1 MRKIFSYVLKAL
13 LFIGIVYAEPE
24 SKVEA
29 LEGKK
34 RESSLD
40 KKIRQE
46 LKNKELKNKELK
58 NKELK
63 NKELK
68 NKELKNKELKNKEL
82 KNKELKNK
90 ELKNKE
96 LKNKEEKK
104 NTEEKKEIKAKRKPR
119 AEVHHGDAKNPTQ
132 KITPSKI
139 KEGTKGVQNQG
150 TQNQGV
156 QNNAP
161 KLEEKETTP
170 QTLEKKG
177 SSPSSQFNSIFG
189 NPNDA
194 TNNTLEDKVVGG
206 ISLLVNGSPIT
217 LYQIQEEQKKSKV
230 SKAQARDR
238 LIAERIKNQEIE
250 RLKIHVGDD
259 KLDQEMAMMAQ
270 QQGMDL
276 DRFKQMLMAEGH
288 YKLYRDQLK
297 EHLEMQELLRNILLT
312 NVDTSSETKM
322 REYYNKHKDQFS
334 IPTEIETVRY
344 TSTNQEDLERA
355 MADPNL
361 EVPGVSKANEKIEM
375 KTLNP
380 QIAQV
385 FISHEQGSF
394 TPIMNGGGGQFITF
408 YIKEKK
414 GKNEVS
420 FSQAKQFIA
429 QKLVEES
436 KDKILE
442 EHFEKLRVKSRIVMI
457 RE

>member
-13 LFIGIVYAEPE
+13 LFVGIVYAEPE

-34 RESSLD
+34 QEPSLD
-40 KKIRQE
+40 KKIRQ
-46 LKNKELKNKELK
+46 
-58 NKELK
+58 
-63 NKELK
+63 
-68 NKELKNKELKNKEL
+68 
-82 KNKELKNK
+82 

-119 AEVHHGDAKNPTQ
+119 AEVHHGDAKNPAQ
-132 KITPSKI
+132 KITPPKI
-139 KEGTKGVQNQG
+139 KESAKGIQNQG
-150 TQNQGV
+150 IQNQGI
-156 QNNAP
+156 QNQGIQNQGMPNNAP
-161 KLEEKETTP
+161 KLEEKDTTF
-170 QTLEKKG
+170 QTLEKNKG
-177 SSPSSQFNSIFG
+177 ASPSSQFNSIFG

-194 TNNTLEDKVVGG
+194 LNNTLEDKVVGG

-217 LYQIQEEQKKSKV
+217 LYQIQEEQEKSKV

-250 RLKIHVGDD
+250 RLKIHVDDD

-276 DRFKQMLMAEGH
+276 DHFKQMLMAEGH

-322 REYYNKHKDQFS
+322 REYYNKHKEQFS

-344 TSTNQEDLERA
+344 TATNQEDLERA

-361 EVPGVSKANEKIEM
+361 EIPGVSKANEKIEM

>member
-1 MRKIFSYVLKAL
+1 MRKIFSHVLKAL
-13 LFIGIVYAEPE
+13 LFFGIAHAEPE

-34 RESSLD
+34 QESSLD

-58 NKELK
+58 NKE
-63 NKELK
+63 
-68 NKELKNKELKNKEL
+68 
-82 KNKELKNK
+82 
-90 ELKNKE
+90 
-96 LKNKEEKK
+96 
-104 NTEEKKEIKAKRKPR
+104 EKKEIKAKRKPR
-119 AEVHHGDAKNPTQ
+119 AEVHHGDSKNPAQ

-139 KEGTKGVQNQG
+139 KEGAKGVQNQG

-161 KLEEKETTP
+161 KLEEKETTS
-170 QTLEKKG
+170 QTLEKNKG
-177 SSPSSQFNSIFG
+177 ASPSSQFNSIFG
-189 NPNDA
+189 NPNNA

-250 RLKIHVGDD
+250 RLKIHVDDD

-276 DRFKQMLMAEGH
+276 DHFKQMLMAEGH

-322 REYYNKHKDQFS
+322 REYYNKHKEQFS

-361 EVPGVSKANEKIEM
+361 EIPGVSKANEKIEM

-385 FISHEQGSF
+385 FISHEEGSF
-394 TPIMNGGGGQFITF
+394 TPVMNGGGGQFITF

>member
-58 NKELK
+58 NKE
-63 NKELK
+63 
-68 NKELKNKELKNKEL
+68 
-82 KNKELKNK
+82 
-90 ELKNKE
+90 
-96 LKNKEEKK
+96 EKK
-104 NTEEKKEIKAKRKPR
+104 NTEEKKETKAKRKPR

-139 KEGTKGVQNQG
+139 KEGAKGVQNQG

-161 KLEEKETTP
+161 KLEEKETTS
-170 QTLEKKG
+170 QTLEKNKG
-177 SSPSSQFNSIFG
+177 SSPGSQFNSIFG
-189 NPNDA
+189 NPNNA

-217 LYQIQEEQKKSKV
+217 LYQIQEEQEKSKV

-250 RLKIHVGDD
+250 RLKIHVDDD

-276 DRFKQMLMAEGH
+276 DHFKQMLMAEGH

-322 REYYNKHKDQFS
+322 REYYNKHKEQFS

-355 MADPNL
+355 MSNPNL

-394 TPIMNGGGGQFITF
+394 TPVMNGGGGQFITF

>member
-29 LEGKK
+29 LEGRKQ
-34 RESSLD
+34 ESSLD

-46 LKNKELKNKELK
+46 LKNKDLKNK
-58 NKELK
+58 
-63 NKELK
+63 
-68 NKELKNKELKNKEL
+68 
-82 KNKELKNK
+82 
-90 ELKNKE
+90 
-96 LKNKEEKK
+96 KEEKK
-104 NTEEKKEIKAKRKPR
+104 NPEEKKEIKAKRKPR
-119 AEVHHGDAKNPTQ
+119 AEVHHGDSKNPAQ
-132 KITPSKI
+132 KITPPKI
-139 KEGTKGVQNQG
+139 KEGAKGVQNQG

-177 SSPSSQFNSIFG
+177 ASPNSQFNSIFG
-189 NPNDA
+189 NPNNA

-250 RLKIHVGDD
+250 RLKIHVDDD

-276 DRFKQMLMAEGH
+276 DHFKQMLMAEGH

-322 REYYNKHKDQFS
+322 REYYNKHKEQFS

-361 EVPGVSKANEKIEM
+361 EIPGVSKANEKIEM

-385 FISHEQGSF
+385 FISHEEGSF
-394 TPIMNGGGGQFITF
+394 TPVMNGGGGQFITF

>member
-1 MRKIFSYVLKAL
+1 MRKIFSYVLRAL

-58 NKELK
+58 NKE
-63 NKELK
+63 
-68 NKELKNKELKNKEL
+68 
-82 KNKELKNK
+82 
-90 ELKNKE
+90 
-96 LKNKEEKK
+96 
-104 NTEEKKEIKAKRKPR
+104 EKKEIKAKRKPR
-119 AEVHHGDAKNPTQ
+119 AEVHHGDAKNPAQ
-132 KITPSKI
+132 KITPPKI
-139 KEGTKGVQNQG
+139 KEGAKGM
-150 TQNQGV
+150 QNQGV

-161 KLEEKETTP
+161 KPEEKNTTP
-170 QTLEKKG
+170 QILEKNKG

-189 NPNDA
+189 NPNEA
-194 TNNTLEDKVVGG
+194 AGNTLEDKVVGG

-217 LYQIQEEQKKSKV
+217 LYQIQEEQEKSKV

-250 RLKIHVGDD
+250 RLKIHVDDD

-276 DRFKQMLMAEGH
+276 DHFKQMLMAEGH

-322 REYYNKHKDQFS
+322 REYYNKHKEQFS

-355 MADPNL
+355 MSNPNL

-385 FISHEQGSF
+385 FISHEEGSF
-394 TPIMNGGGGQFITF
+394 TPVMNGGGGQFITF

>member
-29 LEGKK
+29 LEG
-34 RESSLD
+34 RRQESSLD

-46 LKNKELKNKELK
+46 MKNKDLKNK
-58 NKELK
+58 
-63 NKELK
+63 
-68 NKELKNKELKNKEL
+68 
-82 KNKELKNK
+82 
-90 ELKNKE
+90 
-96 LKNKEEKK
+96 KEEKK
-104 NTEEKKEIKAKRKPR
+104 NPEEKKETKAKRKPR

-132 KITPSKI
+132 KITPPKI
-139 KEGTKGVQNQG
+139 KEGAKGVQNQG

-161 KLEEKETTP
+161 KLEEKETTS
-170 QTLEKKG
+170 QTLEKNKG
-177 SSPSSQFNSIFG
+177 TSPSSQFNSIFG

-194 TNNTLEDKVVGG
+194 IGNTLEDKVVGG

-217 LYQIQEEQKKSKV
+217 LYQIQEEQEKSKV

-250 RLKIHVGDD
+250 RLKIHVDDD

-276 DRFKQMLMAEGH
+276 DHFKQMLMAEGH

-322 REYYNKHKDQFS
+322 REYYNKHKEQFS

-361 EVPGVSKANEKIEM
+361 EIPGVSKANEKIEM

-394 TPIMNGGGGQFITF
+394 TPVMNGGGGQFITF

>member
-1 MRKIFSYVLKAL
+1 MRKIFSYVLRAL
-13 LFIGIVYAEPE
+13 LLFRVVYAEPE
-24 SKVEA
+24 SKVEV
-29 LEGKK
+29 LEGRKQ
-34 RESSLD
+34 ESSLD

-46 LKNKELKNKELK
+46 LKNKDLKNK
-58 NKELK
+58 
-63 NKELK
+63 
-68 NKELKNKELKNKEL
+68 
-82 KNKELKNK
+82 
-90 ELKNKE
+90 
-96 LKNKEEKK
+96 KEEKK
-104 NTEEKKEIKAKRKPR
+104 NPAEKKEIKAKRKPR
-119 AEVHHGDAKNPTQ
+119 AEVHHGDSKNPTQ
-132 KITPSKI
+132 KITPPKI
-139 KEGTKGVQNQG
+139 KEGAKGVQNQG

-161 KLEEKETTP
+161 KLEEKETTS
-170 QTLEKKG
+170 QTLEKNKG
-177 SSPSSQFNSIFG
+177 TSPSSQFNSIFG

-194 TNNTLEDKVVGG
+194 AGNTLEDKVVGG

-217 LYQIQEEQKKSKV
+217 LYQIQEEQEKSKV

-250 RLKIHVGDD
+250 RLKIHVDDD

-276 DRFKQMLMAEGH
+276 DHFKQMLMAEGH

-322 REYYNKHKDQFS
+322 REYYNKHKEQFS

-361 EVPGVSKANEKIEM
+361 EIPGVSKANEKIEM

-394 TPIMNGGGGQFITF
+394 TPVMNGGGGQFITF

>member
-1 MRKIFSYVLKAL
+1 MRKIFSYISKVL
-13 LFIGIVYAEPE
+13 LFIGVVYAEPD

-29 LEGKK
+29 LEGRKQ
-34 RESSLD
+34 ESSLD

-63 NKELK
+63 NKE
-68 NKELKNKELKNKEL
+68 
-82 KNKELKNK
+82 
-90 ELKNKE
+90 
-96 LKNKEEKK
+96 
-104 NTEEKKEIKAKRKPR
+104 EKKETKAKRKPR
-119 AEVHHGDAKNPTQ
+119 AEVHHGDTKNPTP
-132 KITPSKI
+132 KITPPKI
-139 KEGTKGVQNQG
+139 KGSSKGVQNQG
-150 TQNQGV
+150 MQNQGV

-161 KLEEKETTP
+161 KPEEKDTTP
-170 QTLEKKG
+170 QATEKNKEA
-177 SSPSSQFNSIFG
+177 SPSSQFNSIFG
-189 NPNDA
+189 NPNNA

-250 RLKIHVGDD
+250 RLKIHVDDD

-276 DRFKQMLMAEGH
+276 DHFKQMLMAEGH

-322 REYYNKHKDQFS
+322 REYYNKHKEQFS

-361 EVPGVSKANEKIEM
+361 EIPGVSKANEKIEM
-375 KTLNP
+375 KALNP

-394 TPIMNGGGGQFITF
+394 TPVMNGGGGQFITF

>member
-13 LFIGIVYAEPE
+13 LFFGIAHAEPE

-34 RESSLD
+34 QEYSLD

-68 NKELKNKELKNKEL
+68 NKELKNKE
-82 KNKELKNK
+82 
-90 ELKNKE
+90 
-96 LKNKEEKK
+96 EKK
-104 NTEEKKEIKAKRKPR
+104 NAEEKKEIKAKRKPR
-119 AEVHHGDAKNPTQ
+119 AEVHHGDSKNPAQ
-132 KITPSKI
+132 KITPPKI
-139 KEGTKGVQNQG
+139 KESSKGMQNQDM
-150 TQNQGV
+150 

-161 KLEEKETTP
+161 KPEEKDTTP
-170 QTLEKKG
+170 QILEKNKG
-177 SSPSSQFNSIFG
+177 ASPSSQFNSIFG

-217 LYQIQEEQKKSKV
+217 LYQIQEEQEKSKV

-250 RLKIHVGDD
+250 RLKIHVDDD

-276 DRFKQMLMAEGH
+276 DHFKQMLMAEGH

-322 REYYNKHKDQFS
+322 REYYNKHKEQFS

-355 MADPNL
+355 MSNPNL

>member
-29 LEGKK
+29 LEGRKQ
-34 RESSLD
+34 ESSLD

-46 LKNKELKNKELK
+46 LKNKDLKNK
-58 NKELK
+58 
-63 NKELK
+63 
-68 NKELKNKELKNKEL
+68 
-82 KNKELKNK
+82 
-90 ELKNKE
+90 
-96 LKNKEEKK
+96 KEEKK
-104 NTEEKKEIKAKRKPR
+104 NTAEKKETKAKRKPR

-139 KEGTKGVQNQG
+139 KEGAKGVQNQG

-161 KLEEKETTP
+161 KLEEKETTS
-170 QTLEKKG
+170 QTLEKNKG
-177 SSPSSQFNSIFG
+177 TSPSSQFNSIFG
-189 NPNDA
+189 NPNNA
-194 TNNTLEDKVVGG
+194 ANNTLEDKVVGG

-217 LYQIQEEQKKSKV
+217 LYQIQEEQEKSKV

-250 RLKIHVGDD
+250 RLKIHVDDD

-276 DRFKQMLMAEGH
+276 DHFKQMLMAEGH

-322 REYYNKHKDQFS
+322 REYYNKHKEQFS

-344 TSTNQEDLERA
+344 TSTSQEDLERA

-361 EVPGVSKANEKIEM
+361 EIPGVSKANEKIEM

-394 TPIMNGGGGQFITF
+394 TPVMNGGGGQFITF

>member
-1 MRKIFSYVLKAL
+1 MRKIFSYISKVL
-13 LFIGIVYAEPE
+13 LFIGVVYAEPD

-29 LEGKK
+29 LEGRKQ
-34 RESSLD
+34 ESSLD

-46 LKNKELKNKELK
+46 LKNKELKNKD
-58 NKELK
+58 
-63 NKELK
+63 
-68 NKELKNKELKNKEL
+68 
-82 KNKELKNK
+82 
-90 ELKNKE
+90 

-104 NTEEKKEIKAKRKPR
+104 EIKAQRKPR

-139 KEGTKGVQNQG
+139 KGSSKGVQNQG

-161 KLEEKETTP
+161 KPEKKDTTP
-170 QTLEKKG
+170 QATEKNKET
-177 SSPSSQFNSIFG
+177 SPSSQFNSIFG
-189 NPNDA
+189 NPNNA
-194 TNNTLEDKVVGG
+194 ANNTLEDKVVGG

-217 LYQIQEEQKKSKV
+217 LYQIQEEQEKSKV

-250 RLKIHVGDD
+250 RLKIHVDDD

-276 DRFKQMLMAEGH
+276 DHFKQMLMAEGH

-322 REYYNKHKDQFS
+322 REYYNKHKEQFS

-361 EVPGVSKANEKIEM
+361 EIPGVSKANEKIEM

-394 TPIMNGGGGQFITF
+394 TPVMNGGGGQFITF

>member
-13 LFIGIVYAEPE
+13 LFFGIAHAEPE

-34 RESSLD
+34 QESSLD

-63 NKELK
+63 NKE
-68 NKELKNKELKNKEL
+68 
-82 KNKELKNK
+82 
-90 ELKNKE
+90 
-96 LKNKEEKK
+96 EKK
-104 NTEEKKEIKAKRKPR
+104 NAEEKKEIKAKRKPR
-119 AEVHHGDAKNPTQ
+119 AEVHHGDSKNPAQ
-132 KITPSKI
+132 KITSPKI
-139 KEGTKGVQNQG
+139 KKSTKGMQNQSM
-150 TQNQGV
+150 

-161 KLEEKETTP
+161 KPEEKDTTS
-170 QTLEKKG
+170 QTLEKNKG
-177 SSPSSQFNSIFG
+177 VSPSSQFNSIFG
-189 NPNDA
+189 NSNDA
-194 TNNTLEDKVVGG
+194 AGSTLEDKVVGG

-217 LYQIQEEQKKSKV
+217 LYQIQEEQEKSKV

-250 RLKIHVGDD
+250 RLKIHVDDD

-276 DRFKQMLMAEGH
+276 DHFKQMLMAEGH

-322 REYYNKHKDQFS
+322 REYYNKHKEQFS

-344 TSTNQEDLERA
+344 TATNQEDLERA
-355 MADPNL
+355 MSNPNL

>member
-13 LFIGIVYAEPE
+13 LFLGIAYAEPE

-46 LKNKELKNKELK
+46 LKNKELKNKE
-58 NKELK
+58 
-63 NKELK
+63 
-68 NKELKNKELKNKEL
+68 
-82 KNKELKNK
+82 
-90 ELKNKE
+90 
-96 LKNKEEKK
+96 
-104 NTEEKKEIKAKRKPR
+104 EKKEIKAKRKPR
-119 AEVHHGDAKNPTQ
+119 AEVHHGDSKNPAQ
-132 KITPSKI
+132 KITPPKI
-139 KEGTKGVQNQG
+139 KESKKALQNQSD
-150 TQNQGV
+150 
-156 QNNAP
+156 QNNTIKP
-161 KLEEKETTP
+161 KDTTP
-170 QTLEKKG
+170 QTTENKG
-177 SSPSSQFNSIFG
+177 ASPSSQFNSIFG

-194 TNNTLEDKVVGG
+194 ANSTLEDKVVGG

-217 LYQIQEEQKKSKV
+217 LYQIQEEQEKSKV

-250 RLKIHVGDD
+250 RLKIHVDDD

-276 DRFKQMLMAEGH
+276 DHFKQMLMAEGH

-322 REYYNKHKDQFS
+322 REYYNKHKEQFS

-361 EVPGVSKANEKIEM
+361 EIPGVSKANEKIEM

-394 TPIMNGGGGQFITF
+394 TPVMNGGGGQFITF

-420 FSQAKQFIA
+420 FSQAKQFIV

>member
-1 MRKIFSYVLKAL
+1 MRKIFSYISKVL
-13 LFIGIVYAEPE
+13 LFIGVVYAEPD

-29 LEGKK
+29 LEGRKQ
-34 RESSLD
+34 ESSLD

-46 LKNKELKNKELK
+46 LKNKELKNKDLK
-58 NKELK
+58 NK
-63 NKELK
+63 
-68 NKELKNKELKNKEL
+68 
-82 KNKELKNK
+82 
-90 ELKNKE
+90 
-96 LKNKEEKK
+96 KEEKK
-104 NTEEKKEIKAKRKPR
+104 NPEEKKETKAKRKPR

-132 KITPSKI
+132 KITPPKI
-139 KEGTKGVQNQG
+139 KGSSKGV
-150 TQNQGV
+150 QNQGV

-161 KLEEKETTP
+161 KPEKKDTTP
-170 QTLEKKG
+170 QATEKNKET
-177 SSPSSQFNSIFG
+177 SPSSQFNSIFG
-189 NPNDA
+189 NPNNA

-217 LYQIQEEQKKSKV
+217 LYQIQEEQEKSKV

-250 RLKIHVGDD
+250 RLKIHVDDD

-276 DRFKQMLMAEGH
+276 DHFKQMLMAEGH

-322 REYYNKHKDQFS
+322 REYYNKHKEQFS

-355 MADPNL
+355 MSNPNL

-394 TPIMNGGGGQFITF
+394 TPVMNGGGGQFITF

>member
-29 LEGKK
+29 LEGRKQ
-34 RESSLD
+34 ESSLD

-46 LKNKELKNKELK
+46 LKNKELKNK
-58 NKELK
+58 
-63 NKELK
+63 
-68 NKELKNKELKNKEL
+68 
-82 KNKELKNK
+82 
-90 ELKNKE
+90 
-96 LKNKEEKK
+96 KEEKK
-104 NTEEKKEIKAKRKPR
+104 NPEEKKETKAKRKPR

-132 KITPSKI
+132 KITPPKI
-139 KEGTKGVQNQG
+139 KEGAKGVQNQG
-150 TQNQGV
+150 TQNQGI

-161 KLEEKETTP
+161 KLEEKETTS
-170 QTLEKKG
+170 QTLEKNKG
-177 SSPSSQFNSIFG
+177 TSPSSQFNSIFG
-189 NPNDA
+189 NPNNA

-217 LYQIQEEQKKSKV
+217 LYQIQEEQEKSKV

-250 RLKIHVGDD
+250 RLKIHVDDD

-276 DRFKQMLMAEGH
+276 DHFKQMLMAEGH

-322 REYYNKHKDQFS
+322 REYYNKHKEQFS

-344 TSTNQEDLERA
+344 TSTSQEDLERA

-361 EVPGVSKANEKIEM
+361 EIPGVSKANEKIEM

-394 TPIMNGGGGQFITF
+394 TPVMNGGGGQFITF

>member
-46 LKNKELKNKELK
+46 LKNKELKNKDLK
-58 NKELK
+58 NK
-63 NKELK
+63 
-68 NKELKNKELKNKEL
+68 
-82 KNKELKNK
+82 
-90 ELKNKE
+90 
-96 LKNKEEKK
+96 KEEKK
-104 NTEEKKEIKAKRKPR
+104 NTEEKKETKAKRKPR
-119 AEVHHGDAKNPTQ
+119 AEVHHGDAKNPAQ
-132 KITPSKI
+132 KITPPKI
-139 KEGTKGVQNQG
+139 KEGAKGVQNQG
-150 TQNQGV
+150 AQNQGV

-161 KLEEKETTP
+161 KLEEKETTS
-170 QTLEKKG
+170 QTLEKNKG
-177 SSPSSQFNSIFG
+177 TSPSSQFNSIFG
-189 NPNDA
+189 NPNNA

-250 RLKIHVGDD
+250 RLKIHVDDD

-276 DRFKQMLMAEGH
+276 DHFKQMLMAEGH

-322 REYYNKHKDQFS
+322 REYYNKHKEQFS

-361 EVPGVSKANEKIEM
+361 EIPGVSKANEKIEM

-385 FISHEQGSF
+385 FISHEEGSF
-394 TPIMNGGGGQFITF
+394 TPVMNGGGGQFITF

>member
-1 MRKIFSYVLKAL
+1 M
-13 LFIGIVYAEPE
+13 FIGVVYAEPD

-29 LEGKK
+29 LEGRKQ
-34 RESSLD
+34 ESSLD

-46 LKNKELKNKELK
+46 LKNKELKNKD
-58 NKELK
+58 
-63 NKELK
+63 
-68 NKELKNKELKNKEL
+68 
-82 KNKELKNK
+82 
-90 ELKNKE
+90 

-104 NTEEKKEIKAKRKPR
+104 ETKAKRKPR

-139 KEGTKGVQNQG
+139 KEGAKGVQNQG
-150 TQNQGV
+150 AQNQGV

-161 KLEEKETTP
+161 KPEKKDTTP
-170 QTLEKKG
+170 QATEKNKET
-177 SSPSSQFNSIFG
+177 SPSSQFNSIFG
-189 NPNDA
+189 NPNNA
-194 TNNTLEDKVVGG
+194 ANNTLEDKVVGG

-217 LYQIQEEQKKSKV
+217 LYQIQEEQEKSKV

-250 RLKIHVGDD
+250 RLKIHVDDD

-276 DRFKQMLMAEGH
+276 DHFKQMLMAEGH

-322 REYYNKHKDQFS
+322 REYYNKHKEQFS

-394 TPIMNGGGGQFITF
+394 TPVMNGGGGQFITF

>member
-13 LFIGIVYAEPE
+13 LFIGIAYAEPE

-34 RESSLD
+34 QELSLD
-40 KKIRQE
+40 KKIRQ
-46 LKNKELKNKELK
+46 
-58 NKELK
+58 
-63 NKELK
+63 
-68 NKELKNKELKNKEL
+68 
-82 KNKELKNK
+82 ELKNK

-119 AEVHHGDAKNPTQ
+119 AEVHHGDSKNPAQ
-132 KITPSKI
+132 KITPPKI
-139 KEGTKGVQNQG
+139 KESKKALQNQSD
-150 TQNQGV
+150 
-156 QNNAP
+156 QNNTIKP
-161 KLEEKETTP
+161 KDTTP
-170 QTLEKKG
+170 QILEKNKEA
-177 SSPSSQFNSIFG
+177 SPSSQFNSIFG

-194 TNNTLEDKVVGG
+194 TNKTLEDKVVGG

-217 LYQIQEEQKKSKV
+217 LYQIQEEQEKSKV

-250 RLKIHVGDD
+250 RLKIHVDDD

-276 DRFKQMLMAEGH
+276 DHFKQMLMAEGH

-322 REYYNKHKDQFS
+322 REYYNKHKEQFS

-361 EVPGVSKANEKIEM
+361 EIPGVSKANEKIEM

-385 FISHEQGSF
+385 FISHEQGTF
-394 TPIMNGGGGQFITF
+394 TPVMNGGGGQFITF

>member
-29 LEGKK
+29 LEGRKQ
-34 RESSLD
+34 ESSLD

-46 LKNKELKNKELK
+46 IKNKDLKNKDLKNK
-58 NKELK
+58 
-63 NKELK
+63 
-68 NKELKNKELKNKEL
+68 
-82 KNKELKNK
+82 
-90 ELKNKE
+90 
-96 LKNKEEKK
+96 KEEKK
-104 NTEEKKEIKAKRKPR
+104 NPAEKKEAKAKRKPR

-139 KEGTKGVQNQG
+139 KEGAKGVQNQG

-156 QNNAP
+156 QNNVP

-170 QTLEKKG
+170 QILEKNKG
-177 SSPSSQFNSIFG
+177 TSPSSQFNSIFG
-189 NPNDA
+189 NPNNA
-194 TNNTLEDKVVGG
+194 ANNTLEDKVVGG

-250 RLKIHVGDD
+250 RLKIHVDDD

-276 DRFKQMLMAEGH
+276 DHFKQMLMAEGH

-322 REYYNKHKDQFS
+322 REYYNKHKEQFS

-344 TSTNQEDLERA
+344 TSTSQEDLERA

-361 EVPGVSKANEKIEM
+361 EIPGVSKANEKIEM

-394 TPIMNGGGGQFITF
+394 TPVMNGGGGQFITF

>member
-1 MRKIFSYVLKAL
+1 MRKIFSYVLRAL

-29 LEGKK
+29 LEGRKQ
-34 RESSLD
+34 ESSLD

-46 LKNKELKNKELK
+46 LKNKDLKNK
-58 NKELK
+58 
-63 NKELK
+63 
-68 NKELKNKELKNKEL
+68 
-82 KNKELKNK
+82 
-90 ELKNKE
+90 
-96 LKNKEEKK
+96 KEEKK

-119 AEVHHGDAKNPTQ
+119 AEVHHGDFKNPTQ
-132 KITPSKI
+132 KITSPKI
-139 KEGTKGVQNQG
+139 KEGAKGVQNQG
-150 TQNQGV
+150 TQNQGA

-161 KLEEKETTP
+161 KLEEKETTS
-170 QTLEKKG
+170 QTLEKNKG
-177 SSPSSQFNSIFG
+177 TSPSSQFNSIFG
-189 NPNDA
+189 NPNNA

-250 RLKIHVGDD
+250 RLKIHVDDD

-276 DRFKQMLMAEGH
+276 DHFKQMLMAEGH

-322 REYYNKHKDQFS
+322 REYYNKHKEQFS

-344 TSTNQEDLERA
+344 TSTSQEDLERA

-361 EVPGVSKANEKIEM
+361 EIPGVSKANEKIEM

-394 TPIMNGGGGQFITF
+394 TPVMNGGGGQFITF

>member
-29 LEGKK
+29 LEGRKQ
-34 RESSLD
+34 ESSLD

-58 NKELK
+58 NKE
-63 NKELK
+63 
-68 NKELKNKELKNKEL
+68 
-82 KNKELKNK
+82 
-90 ELKNKE
+90 
-96 LKNKEEKK
+96 EKK
-104 NTEEKKEIKAKRKPR
+104 NPAEKKEIKAKRKPR

-139 KEGTKGVQNQG
+139 KEGAKGVQNQG
-150 TQNQGV
+150 T

-194 TNNTLEDKVVGG
+194 ANNTLEDKVVGG
-206 ISLLVNGSPIT
+206 ISLLVNSSPIT
-217 LYQIQEEQKKSKV
+217 LYQIQEEQEKSKV

-250 RLKIHVGDD
+250 RLKIHVDDD

-276 DRFKQMLMAEGH
+276 DHFKQMLMAEGH

-322 REYYNKHKDQFS
+322 REYYNKHKEQFS

-344 TSTNQEDLERA
+344 TSTSQEDLERA

-361 EVPGVSKANEKIEM
+361 EIPGVSKANEKIEM

-394 TPIMNGGGGQFITF
+394 TPVMNGGGGQFITF

>member
-29 LEGKK
+29 LEG
-34 RESSLD
+34 RRQESSLD

-46 LKNKELKNKELK
+46 LKNKDLKNK
-58 NKELK
+58 
-63 NKELK
+63 
-68 NKELKNKELKNKEL
+68 
-82 KNKELKNK
+82 
-90 ELKNKE
+90 
-96 LKNKEEKK
+96 KEEKK
-104 NTEEKKEIKAKRKPR
+104 NPEEKKEIKAKRKPR

-139 KEGTKGVQNQG
+139 KERAKGVQNQG

-161 KLEEKETTP
+161 KLEEKETTS
-170 QTLEKKG
+170 QTLEKNKG
-177 SSPSSQFNSIFG
+177 TSPSSQFNSIFG
-189 NPNDA
+189 NPNNA

-250 RLKIHVGDD
+250 RLKIHVDDD

-276 DRFKQMLMAEGH
+276 DHFKQMLMAEGH

-322 REYYNKHKDQFS
+322 REYYNKHKEQFS

-361 EVPGVSKANEKIEM
+361 EIPGVSKANEKIEM

-394 TPIMNGGGGQFITF
+394 TPVMNGGGGQFITF

>member
-1 MRKIFSYVLKAL
+1 MRKIFSYALKAL

-29 LEGKK
+29 LEGRKQ
-34 RESSLD
+34 ESSLD

-46 LKNKELKNKELK
+46 LKNKDLKNK
-58 NKELK
+58 
-63 NKELK
+63 
-68 NKELKNKELKNKEL
+68 
-82 KNKELKNK
+82 
-90 ELKNKE
+90 
-96 LKNKEEKK
+96 KEEKK
-104 NTEEKKEIKAKRKPR
+104 NPAEKKEIKAKRKPR

-139 KEGTKGVQNQG
+139 KEGAKGMQNQS

-161 KLEEKETTP
+161 KLEEKETTS
-170 QTLEKKG
+170 QTLEKNKG
-177 SSPSSQFNSIFG
+177 TSPSSQFNSIFG
-189 NPNDA
+189 NPNNA

-217 LYQIQEEQKKSKV
+217 LYQIQEEQEKSKV

-250 RLKIHVGDD
+250 RLKIHVDDD

-276 DRFKQMLMAEGH
+276 DHFKQMLMAEGH

-322 REYYNKHKDQFS
+322 REYYNKHKEQFS

-361 EVPGVSKANEKIEM
+361 EIPGVSKANEKIEM

-394 TPIMNGGGGQFITF
+394 TPVMNGGGGQFITF

>member
-46 LKNKELKNKELK
+46 LKNKDLKNK
-58 NKELK
+58 
-63 NKELK
+63 
-68 NKELKNKELKNKEL
+68 
-82 KNKELKNK
+82 
-90 ELKNKE
+90 
-96 LKNKEEKK
+96 KEEKK
-104 NTEEKKEIKAKRKPR
+104 NPEEKKETKAKRKPR

-132 KITPSKI
+132 KITPPKI
-139 KEGTKGVQNQG
+139 KEGAKGVQNQG

-161 KLEEKETTP
+161 KLEEKETTS
-170 QTLEKKG
+170 QTLEKNKG
-177 SSPSSQFNSIFG
+177 TSPSSQFNSIFG
-189 NPNDA
+189 NPNNA

-250 RLKIHVGDD
+250 RLKIHVDDD

-276 DRFKQMLMAEGH
+276 DHFKQMLMAEGH

-322 REYYNKHKDQFS
+322 REYYNKHKEQFS

-361 EVPGVSKANEKIEM
+361 EIPGVSKANEKIEM

-394 TPIMNGGGGQFITF
+394 TPVMNGGGGQFITF

>member
-1 MRKIFSYVLKAL
+1 MRKIFSYISKVL
-13 LFIGIVYAEPE
+13 LFIGVVYAEPD

-29 LEGKK
+29 LEGRKQ
-34 RESSLD
+34 ESSLD

-46 LKNKELKNKELK
+46 LKNKD
-58 NKELK
+58 
-63 NKELK
+63 
-68 NKELKNKELKNKEL
+68 
-82 KNKELKNK
+82 
-90 ELKNKE
+90 

-104 NTEEKKEIKAKRKPR
+104 NTEEKKTTKTRAKPR
-119 AEVHHGDAKNPTQ
+119 AEVHHGDTKNPAP
-132 KITPSKI
+132 KIMPPKI
-139 KEGTKGVQNQG
+139 KGSGKGVQNQG
-150 TQNQGV
+150 MQNQGVQNQGV

-161 KLEEKETTP
+161 KPEKKDTTP
-170 QTLEKKG
+170 QATEKNKET
-177 SSPSSQFNSIFG
+177 SPSSQFNSIFG
-189 NPNDA
+189 NPNNA
-194 TNNTLEDKVVGG
+194 ANNTLEDKVVGG

-217 LYQIQEEQKKSKV
+217 LYQIQEEQEKSKV

-250 RLKIHVGDD
+250 RLKIHVDDD

-276 DRFKQMLMAEGH
+276 DHFKQMLMAEGH

-322 REYYNKHKDQFS
+322 REYYNKHKEQFS

-355 MADPNL
+355 MSNPNL

-394 TPIMNGGGGQFITF
+394 TPVMNGGGGQFITF

>member
-29 LEGKK
+29 LEGRKQ
-34 RESSLD
+34 ESSLD

-46 LKNKELKNKELK
+46 IKNKDLKNKDLKNK
-58 NKELK
+58 
-63 NKELK
+63 
-68 NKELKNKELKNKEL
+68 
-82 KNKELKNK
+82 
-90 ELKNKE
+90 
-96 LKNKEEKK
+96 KEEKK
-104 NTEEKKEIKAKRKPR
+104 NTEEKKETKAKRKPR

-132 KITPSKI
+132 KITPPKI
-139 KEGTKGVQNQG
+139 KEGAKGVQNQG

-156 QNNAP
+156 QSNAP
-161 KLEEKETTP
+161 KLEEKETTS
-170 QTLEKKG
+170 QTLEKNKG
-177 SSPSSQFNSIFG
+177 TSPSSQFNSIFG
-189 NPNDA
+189 NPNNA
-194 TNNTLEDKVVGG
+194 ANNTLEDKVVGG

-250 RLKIHVGDD
+250 RLKIHVDDD

-276 DRFKQMLMAEGH
+276 DHFKQMLMAEGH

-322 REYYNKHKDQFS
+322 REYYNKHKEQFS

-361 EVPGVSKANEKIEM
+361 EIPGVSKANEKIEM

-394 TPIMNGGGGQFITF
+394 TPVMNGGGGQFITF

>member
-29 LEGKK
+29 LEGRKQ
-34 RESSLD
+34 ESSLD

-46 LKNKELKNKELK
+46 IKDKDLKNKDLKNK
-58 NKELK
+58 
-63 NKELK
+63 
-68 NKELKNKELKNKEL
+68 
-82 KNKELKNK
+82 
-90 ELKNKE
+90 
-96 LKNKEEKK
+96 KEEKK
-104 NTEEKKEIKAKRKPR
+104 NPEEKKEIKAKRKPR

-139 KEGTKGVQNQG
+139 KEGAKGVQNQG

-161 KLEEKETTP
+161 KLEEKETTH
-170 QTLEKKG
+170 QTLEKNKG
-177 SSPSSQFNSIFG
+177 TSPSSQFNSIFG
-189 NPNDA
+189 NPNNA
-194 TNNTLEDKVVGG
+194 ANNTLEDNVVGG

-250 RLKIHVGDD
+250 RLKIHVDDD

-276 DRFKQMLMAEGH
+276 DHFKQMLMAEGH

-322 REYYNKHKDQFS
+322 REYYNKHKEQFS

-361 EVPGVSKANEKIEM
+361 EIPGVSKANEKIEM

-385 FISHEQGSF
+385 FISHEEGSF
-394 TPIMNGGGGQFITF
+394 TPVMNGGGGQFITF

>member
-29 LEGKK
+29 LEGRKQ
-34 RESSLD
+34 ESSLD

-46 LKNKELKNKELK
+46 MKNKDLKNK
-58 NKELK
+58 
-63 NKELK
+63 
-68 NKELKNKELKNKEL
+68 
-82 KNKELKNK
+82 
-90 ELKNKE
+90 
-96 LKNKEEKK
+96 KEEKK
-104 NTEEKKEIKAKRKPR
+104 NPEEKKETKAKRKPR

-132 KITPSKI
+132 KITPPKI
-139 KEGTKGVQNQG
+139 KEGAKGVQNQG

-161 KLEEKETTP
+161 KLEEKEATS
-170 QTLEKKG
+170 QTLEKNKG
-177 SSPSSQFNSIFG
+177 TSPSSQFNSIFG
-189 NPNDA
+189 NPNNA

-217 LYQIQEEQKKSKV
+217 LYQIQEEQEKSKV

-250 RLKIHVGDD
+250 RLKIHVDDD

-276 DRFKQMLMAEGH
+276 DHFKQMLMAEGH

-322 REYYNKHKDQFS
+322 REYYNKHKEQFS

-344 TSTNQEDLERA
+344 TSTSQEDLERA

-361 EVPGVSKANEKIEM
+361 EIPGVSKANEKIEM

-394 TPIMNGGGGQFITF
+394 TPVMNGGGGQFITF

>member
-13 LFIGIVYAEPE
+13 LFFGIAHAEPE

-34 RESSLD
+34 QESSLD

-68 NKELKNKELKNKEL
+68 NKE
-82 KNKELKNK
+82 
-90 ELKNKE
+90 
-96 LKNKEEKK
+96 EKK
-104 NTEEKKEIKAKRKPR
+104 NAEEKKEIKAKRKPR
-119 AEVHHGDAKNPTQ
+119 AEVHHGDSKNSAQ
-132 KITPSKI
+132 KITPPKI
-139 KEGTKGVQNQG
+139 KGSAKGMQNQDM
-150 TQNQGV
+150 

-161 KLEEKETTP
+161 KPGEKDTTP
-170 QTLEKKG
+170 QILEKNKG
-177 SSPSSQFNSIFG
+177 ASPSSQFNSIFG

-217 LYQIQEEQKKSKV
+217 LYQIQEEQEKSKV

-250 RLKIHVGDD
+250 RLKIHVDDD

-276 DRFKQMLMAEGH
+276 DHFKQMLMAEGH

-322 REYYNKHKDQFS
+322 REYYNKHKEQFS

-355 MADPNL
+355 MSNPNL

>member
-13 LFIGIVYAEPE
+13 LFFGIAHAEPE

-34 RESSLD
+34 QESSLD

-58 NKELK
+58 NKE
-63 NKELK
+63 
-68 NKELKNKELKNKEL
+68 
-82 KNKELKNK
+82 
-90 ELKNKE
+90 
-96 LKNKEEKK
+96 EKK
-104 NTEEKKEIKAKRKPR
+104 NAEEKKEIKAKRKPR
-119 AEVHHGDAKNPTQ
+119 AEVHHGDSKNPAQ
-132 KITPSKI
+132 KITSPKITPPKI
-139 KEGTKGVQNQG
+139 KGSKKALQNQSD
-150 TQNQGV
+150 
-156 QNNAP
+156 QNNAIKP
-161 KLEEKETTP
+161 QEKTT
-170 QTLEKKG
+170 QTTEKKEV
-177 SSPSSQFNSIFG
+177 SPSSQFNSIFG

-194 TNNTLEDKVVGG
+194 AGSTLEDKVVGG

-217 LYQIQEEQKKSKV
+217 LYQIQEEQEKSKV

-250 RLKIHVGDD
+250 RLKIHVDDD

-276 DRFKQMLMAEGH
+276 DHFKQMLMAEGH

-322 REYYNKHKDQFS
+322 REYYNKHKEQFS

-355 MADPNL
+355 MSNPNL

>member
-13 LFIGIVYAEPE
+13 LFFGIAHAEPE

-34 RESSLD
+34 QESSLD

-58 NKELK
+58 NKE
-63 NKELK
+63 
-68 NKELKNKELKNKEL
+68 
-82 KNKELKNK
+82 
-90 ELKNKE
+90 
-96 LKNKEEKK
+96 EKK
-104 NTEEKKEIKAKRKPR
+104 NAEEKKEIKAKRKPR
-119 AEVHHGDAKNPTQ
+119 AEVHHGDSKNPAQ
-132 KITPSKI
+132 KITPPKI
-139 KEGTKGVQNQG
+139 KEGAKGMQNQ
-150 TQNQGV
+150 NM

-161 KLEEKETTP
+161 KPEEKDTTS
-170 QTLEKKG
+170 QILEKNKG
-177 SSPSSQFNSIFG
+177 ASPSSQFNSIFG

-217 LYQIQEEQKKSKV
+217 LYQIQEEQEKSKV

-250 RLKIHVGDD
+250 RLKIHVDDD

-276 DRFKQMLMAEGH
+276 DHFKQMLMAEGH

-322 REYYNKHKDQFS
+322 REYYNKHKEQFS

-355 MADPNL
+355 MSNPNL

>member
-29 LEGKK
+29 LEGRKQ
-34 RESSLD
+34 ESSLD

-46 LKNKELKNKELK
+46 LKNKELNNKELK
-58 NKELK
+58 NKDLK
-63 NKELK
+63 NK
-68 NKELKNKELKNKEL
+68 
-82 KNKELKNK
+82 
-90 ELKNKE
+90 
-96 LKNKEEKK
+96 KEEKK
-104 NTEEKKEIKAKRKPR
+104 NTEEKKETKAKRKPR

-139 KEGTKGVQNQG
+139 KKGAKGVQNQG
-150 TQNQGV
+150 AQNQGV

-161 KLEEKETTP
+161 KLEEKETTS
-170 QTLEKKG
+170 QTLEKNKG
-177 SSPSSQFNSIFG
+177 TSPSSQFNSIFG
-189 NPNDA
+189 NPNNA
-194 TNNTLEDKVVGG
+194 ANNTLEDKVVGG

-217 LYQIQEEQKKSKV
+217 LYQIQEEQEKSKV

-250 RLKIHVGDD
+250 RLKIHVDDD

-276 DRFKQMLMAEGH
+276 DHFKQMLMAEGH

-322 REYYNKHKDQFS
+322 REYYNKHKEQFS

-361 EVPGVSKANEKIEM
+361 EIPGVSKANEKIEM

-394 TPIMNGGGGQFITF
+394 TPVMNGGGGQFITF

>member
-34 RESSLD
+34 RDSSLD

-46 LKNKELKNKELK
+46 LKNKDLKNK
-58 NKELK
+58 
-63 NKELK
+63 
-68 NKELKNKELKNKEL
+68 
-82 KNKELKNK
+82 
-90 ELKNKE
+90 
-96 LKNKEEKK
+96 KEEKK
-104 NTEEKKEIKAKRKPR
+104 NTAEKKETKAKRKPR
-119 AEVHHGDAKNPTQ
+119 AEVHHGDSKNPTQ

-156 QNNAP
+156 QNNVP
-161 KLEEKETTP
+161 KPEKKDTTP
-170 QTLEKKG
+170 QATEKNKET
-177 SSPSSQFNSIFG
+177 SPSSQFNSIFG
-189 NPNDA
+189 NPNNA

-217 LYQIQEEQKKSKV
+217 LYQIQEEQEKSKV

-250 RLKIHVGDD
+250 RLKIHVDDD

-276 DRFKQMLMAEGH
+276 DHFKQMLMAEGH

-322 REYYNKHKDQFS
+322 REYYNKHKEQFS

-361 EVPGVSKANEKIEM
+361 EIPGVSKANEKIEM

-394 TPIMNGGGGQFITF
+394 TPVMNGGGGQFITF

>member
-29 LEGKK
+29 LEG
-34 RESSLD
+34 RRQESSLD

-46 LKNKELKNKELK
+46 LKNKDLKNK
-58 NKELK
+58 
-63 NKELK
+63 
-68 NKELKNKELKNKEL
+68 
-82 KNKELKNK
+82 
-90 ELKNKE
+90 
-96 LKNKEEKK
+96 KEEKK
-104 NTEEKKEIKAKRKPR
+104 NTAEKKETKAKKKPR

-139 KEGTKGVQNQG
+139 KEGAKGVQNQG

-161 KLEEKETTP
+161 KLEEKETTS
-170 QTLEKKG
+170 QTLEKNKG
-177 SSPSSQFNSIFG
+177 ASPSSQFNSIFG
-189 NPNDA
+189 NPNNA
-194 TNNTLEDKVVGG
+194 ANNTLEDKVVGG

-250 RLKIHVGDD
+250 RLKIHVDDD

-276 DRFKQMLMAEGH
+276 DHFKQMLMAEGH

-322 REYYNKHKDQFS
+322 REYYNKHKEQFS

-344 TSTNQEDLERA
+344 TSTSQEDLERA

-361 EVPGVSKANEKIEM
+361 EIPGVSKANEKIEM

-394 TPIMNGGGGQFITF
+394 TPVMNGGGGQFITF

>member
-1 MRKIFSYVLKAL
+1 MRKIFSYISKVL
-13 LFIGIVYAEPE
+13 LFIGVVYAEPN

-29 LEGKK
+29 LEGRKQ
-34 RESSLD
+34 ESSLD

-46 LKNKELKNKELK
+46 LKNKD
-58 NKELK
+58 
-63 NKELK
+63 
-68 NKELKNKELKNKEL
+68 
-82 KNKELKNK
+82 
-90 ELKNKE
+90 

-104 NTEEKKEIKAKRKPR
+104 NPEEKKTTKTRAKPR
-119 AEVHHGDAKNPTQ
+119 AEVHHGDTKNPAP
-132 KITPSKI
+132 KITPPKI
-139 KEGTKGVQNQG
+139 KENTKGV
-150 TQNQGV
+150 QNQGV

-161 KLEEKETTP
+161 KPEEKDTTP
-170 QTLEKKG
+170 QATEKNKET
-177 SSPSSQFNSIFG
+177 SPSSQFNSIFG
-189 NPNDA
+189 NPNNA

-217 LYQIQEEQKKSKV
+217 LYQIQEEQEKSKV

-250 RLKIHVGDD
+250 RLKIHVDDD

-276 DRFKQMLMAEGH
+276 DHFKQMLMAEGH

-322 REYYNKHKDQFS
+322 REYYNKHKEQFS

-361 EVPGVSKANEKIEM
+361 EIPGVSKANEKIEM

-394 TPIMNGGGGQFITF
+394 TPVMNGGGGQFITF

>member
-1 MRKIFSYVLKAL
+1 MRKIFSYISKVL
-13 LFIGIVYAEPE
+13 LFIGVVYAEPD

-29 LEGKK
+29 LEGRKQ
-34 RESSLD
+34 ESSLD

-46 LKNKELKNKELK
+46 LKSKELKNKDLK
-58 NKELK
+58 NK
-63 NKELK
+63 
-68 NKELKNKELKNKEL
+68 
-82 KNKELKNK
+82 
-90 ELKNKE
+90 
-96 LKNKEEKK
+96 
-104 NTEEKKEIKAKRKPR
+104 EEKKEIKAKRKPR
-119 AEVHHGDAKNPTQ
+119 AEVHHGDTKNPTP
-132 KITPSKI
+132 KITPPKI
-139 KEGTKGVQNQG
+139 KGSSKGVQNQG

-161 KLEEKETTP
+161 KLEEKEATFQAT
-170 QTLEKKG
+170 EKNKET
-177 SSPSSQFNSIFG
+177 SPSSQFNSIFG
-189 NPNDA
+189 NPNNA

-217 LYQIQEEQKKSKV
+217 LYQIQEEQEKSKV

-250 RLKIHVGDD
+250 RLKIHVDDD

-276 DRFKQMLMAEGH
+276 DHFKQMLMAEGH

-322 REYYNKHKDQFS
+322 REYYNKHKEQFS

-394 TPIMNGGGGQFITF
+394 TPVMNGGGGQFITF

>member
-1 MRKIFSYVLKAL
+1 MRRIFSYVLKAL
-13 LFIGIVYAEPE
+13 LLVGVVYAEPE

-29 LEGKK
+29 LQSKTQ
-34 RESSLD
+34 ESSLD

-46 LKNKELKNKELK
+46 IKNKELKNKEAK
-58 NKELK
+58 S
-63 NKELK
+63 
-68 NKELKNKELKNKEL
+68 
-82 KNKELKNK
+82 
-90 ELKNKE
+90 
-96 LKNKEEKK
+96 KEEKK
-104 NTEEKKEIKAKRKPR
+104 TTKIRAKPR
-119 AEVHHGDAKNPTQ
+119 AEVHHGDAKSPSQ
-132 KITPSKI
+132 KITPPKI
-139 KEGTKGVQNQG
+139 KESKKALQNQSD
-150 TQNQGV
+150 
-156 QNNAP
+156 QNNALQS
-161 KLEEKETTP
+161 KEKAAQSEKKET
-170 QTLEKKG
+170 G
-177 SSPSSQFNSIFG
+177 PSSQFNAIFG
-189 NPNDA
+189 NS
-194 TNNTLEDKVVGG
+194 NNSSNKTLEDKVVGG

-217 LYQIQEEQKKSKV
+217 LYQIQEEQEKFKV
-230 SKAQARDR
+230 SKNQARDR
-238 LIAERIKNQEIE
+238 LIADRIKNQEIE
-250 RLKIHVGDD
+250 RLKIHIDD
-259 KLDQEMAMMAQ
+259 DRLDQEMAMMAQ

-276 DRFKQMLMAEGH
+276 DHFKQMIMAEGH
-288 YKLYRDQLK
+288 YKTYRDQLK

-322 REYYNKHKDQFS
+322 REYYNKHKEQFS
-334 IPTEIETVRY
+334 VPMEVETIRY
-344 TSTNQEDLERA
+344 SSTSQEDLERA
-355 MADPNL
+355 MSDPNL
-361 EVPGVSKANEKIEM
+361 EVPGVNKANETIEM

-385 FISHEQGSF
+385 FISHEKDSF

>member
-29 LEGKK
+29 LEGRKQ
-34 RESSLD
+34 ESSLD

-46 LKNKELKNKELK
+46 IKNKDLKNKDLKNK
-58 NKELK
+58 
-63 NKELK
+63 
-68 NKELKNKELKNKEL
+68 
-82 KNKELKNK
+82 
-90 ELKNKE
+90 
-96 LKNKEEKK
+96 KEEKK
-104 NTEEKKEIKAKRKPR
+104 NTEEKKETKAKRKPR

-139 KEGTKGVQNQG
+139 KEGAKGVQNQG

-161 KLEEKETTP
+161 KLEEKETTS
-170 QTLEKKG
+170 QTLEKNKG
-177 SSPSSQFNSIFG
+177 TSPSSQFNSIFG
-189 NPNDA
+189 NPNNA

-250 RLKIHVGDD
+250 RLKIHVDDD

-276 DRFKQMLMAEGH
+276 DHFKQMLMAEGH

-322 REYYNKHKDQFS
+322 REYYNKHKEQFS

-361 EVPGVSKANEKIEM
+361 EIPGVSKANEKIEM

>member
-13 LFIGIVYAEPE
+13 LLVKVVYAAPE

-29 LEGKK
+29 LEGRKQ
-34 RESSLD
+34 ESSLD

-58 NKELK
+58 NKE
-63 NKELK
+63 
-68 NKELKNKELKNKEL
+68 
-82 KNKELKNK
+82 
-90 ELKNKE
+90 
-96 LKNKEEKK
+96 EKK
-104 NTEEKKEIKAKRKPR
+104 NTAEKKETKAKRKPR

-132 KITPSKI
+132 KITPPKI
-139 KEGTKGVQNQG
+139 KEGAKGVQNQG
-150 TQNQGV
+150 AQNQGV

-161 KLEEKETTP
+161 KLEEKETTS
-170 QTLEKKG
+170 QTLEKNKG
-177 SSPSSQFNSIFG
+177 TSPSSQFNSIFG
-189 NPNDA
+189 NPNNT

-250 RLKIHVGDD
+250 RLKIHVDDD

-276 DRFKQMLMAEGH
+276 DHFKQMLMAEGH

-322 REYYNKHKDQFS
+322 REYYNKHKEQFS

-361 EVPGVSKANEKIEM
+361 EIPGVSKANEKIEM

-394 TPIMNGGGGQFITF
+394 TPVMNGGGGQFITF